1 MVKQQQRPSRLL
13 RHEATS
19 AAGLRV
25 EPESLSSPDSVNERL
40 PALLQAQ
47 SDSLERLTATSSLQL
62 QLRDGQER
70 LVLDTDQLHT
80 AFHQLPLHEQPD
92 AIAADCRL
100 SIEPLLAAYAYVR
113 DCTQRG
119 AALAD
124 RPLVLHA
131 IVDTEPSRATAARA
145 LRKACC
151 PYELLGPEALQ
162 HSRGVSELL
171 QRPLRA
177 QQSLRQRAI
186 VRSGPSTSKS
196 APQQGLSSAR
206 ASALIKVVGAAG
218 RWPGGICQAPS
229 LPLQRCMV
237 TSGGNAVSQVR
248 LRILLFTVPS

>member
-1 MVKQQQRPSRLL
+1 MQGSSEACVQPATLL
-13 RHEATS
+13 
-19 AAGLRV
+19 L
-25 EPESLSSPDSVNERL
+25 L
-40 PALLQAQ
+40 PTRRA
-47 SDSLERLTATSSLQL
+47 
-62 QLRDGQER
+62 

-80 AFHQLPLHEQPD
+80 AFHQLPLHEQPN